1 MSTEEQKHWLNK
13 FVEKNLWG
21 ILVTLVGVVVAY
33 TTLSFRVQIQA
44 KRIDNIEECQKTIV
58 ENQKTIVHLQTIQNG
73 LIEDISEI
81 KEDVKTLLM
90 RN

>member
-1 MSTEEQKHWLNK
+1 MPTEEQKHWLNK

-33 TTLSFRVQIQA
+33 TTLSYKVKVQAQ
-44 KRIDNIEECQKTIV
+44 RIDNLQNCQKSIIDNQSNIIKLQIV
-58 ENQKTIVHLQTIQNG
+58 QQRLV
-73 LIEDISEI
+73 EDISEI

>member
-33 TTLSFRVQIQA
+33 TTLSYKVKVQAQ
-44 KRIDNIEECQKTIV
+44 RIDNLQNCQKSIIDNQNNIIKLQIV
-58 ENQKTIVHLQTIQNG
+58 QQR

>member
-1 MSTEEQKHWLNK
+1 MPTEAQKHWLNK

-33 TTLSFRVQIQA
+33 TTLSYKVKVQAQ
-44 KRIDNIEECQKTIV
+44 RIDNLQNCQKSIL
-58 ENQKTIVHLQTIQNG
+58 ENQSNIIKLQIVQQR